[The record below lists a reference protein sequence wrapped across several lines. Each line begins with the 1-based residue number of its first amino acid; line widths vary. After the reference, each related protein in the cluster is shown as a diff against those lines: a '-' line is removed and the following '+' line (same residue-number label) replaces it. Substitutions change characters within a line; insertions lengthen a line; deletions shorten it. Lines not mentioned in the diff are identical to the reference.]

1 MIGFLFMYEYVE
13 AAGFPSLKLLL
24 QHTHDDTFAYSYG
37 AASPSQT
44 KSQTFKSLQDLCSGH
59 LT

>member
-1 MIGFLFMYEYVE
+1 MYEYVE